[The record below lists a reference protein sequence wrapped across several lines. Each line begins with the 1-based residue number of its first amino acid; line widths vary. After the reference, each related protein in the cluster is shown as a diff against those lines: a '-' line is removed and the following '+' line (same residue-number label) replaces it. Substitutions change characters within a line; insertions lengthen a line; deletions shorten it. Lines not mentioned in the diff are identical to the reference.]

1 MHASPFDT
9 HGADGAEPIGRR
21 EETAVLDGL
30 LTGARGGGGGAL
42 ALWGEPGIGKSALL
56 RHAHD
61 RAADFTRLTH
71 RAARSESD
79 LPFAGLHGLLRPVA
93 DRIASLPADRGAA
106 LAAALASGA
115 VPRDRLS
122 AGAAVLSLLCAL
134 AGERPVLVLV
144 DDAQWLDAAT
154 ARCLGIVAR
163 RAAAHP
169 LAVVLADHG
178 DPAARP
184 WEGVPELRVGGLD
197 PESARALR
205 ATVAPHADEA
215 AVLAAVDGAGGNP
228 LALLEAAGAA
238 RGPGGTGSI
247 TEPLGGPRHPPVG
260 PRTRRAF
267 RAALDAVSPPARLL
281 TVLAAAEDHGD
292 LLTVERAGR
301 ARGIDDTAWEE
312 AASAGLLRV
321 TGDRVGFRHPLVRR
335 AVQAGCDAA
344 TRRWAHRALAAA
356 LPEESDEHA
365 WHLAAAARDRDENVA
380 GLLERAAARSRLRGA
395 SAAQARALRRAAEL
409 SPAPVDASRRLAG
422 AARAAW
428 DAGDAATAERLL
440 DDAERLSPGAHTTR
454 GSRGL
459 RGVIEHSRGAPDL
472 AHHYLAADMALVAEP
487 GTALELGTAAMSAGW
502 AAGRGDLAART
513 LESLLELDVEE
524 RADLPLL
531 LTWWEDGPDA
541 GTAPAGAAGFTDSVA
556 RARTAAPLLLPPS
569 PLAVAWGID
578 AAVGDAL
585 RRRVPHLRR
594 RSEPAR
600 LADALAH
607 ASTLDGFAGRWAL
620 AESSAVEGLRLA
632 EEVGA
637 DQIAAHCRNCLGWLA
652 AVRGDARRAAEAADR
667 VLGTALPEGSRA
679 ASAAASWIVG
689 MASLFQERP
698 GEALDTLLR
707 LTEPGNGAAH
717 PTFALL
723 AALDTAEA
731 AVRVGRPETAGEQA
745 ELLRGWAGRTG
756 APWAR
761 TAAHAAEA
769 LLGGPR
775 AEDSFRAALEVPGTR
790 SQPLLYARARLLYG
804 EWLRRERRRTD
815 ARLHLGG
822 ALEVFDRLG
831 AQSLGRRARRERDL
845 TGPPGGSGGRGD
857 RDGAKGVRLTPQ
869 EQRIAR
875 LAAARLTN
883 REIAAE
889 LRISHRTVGHHLG
902 NVFAKLGI
910 AARSELEGAHGAP
923 GPG

>member
-1 MHASPFDT
+1 MHPSPFDT
-9 HGADGAEPIGRR
+9 HGAGGAEPVGRR

-30 LTGARGGGGGAL
+30 LAGARGGRGGAL

-56 RHAHD
+56 RRAHD
-61 RAADFTRLTH
+61 RAADFTRLPH
-71 RAARSESD
+71 RAVRSESD

-106 LAAALASGA
+106 WAAGLASGA

-122 AGAAVLSLLCAL
+122 AGAAVLSLLCVL
-134 AGERPVLVLV
+134 AEERPVLVLV
-144 DDAQWLDAAT
+144 DDAQWLDGAT

-184 WEGVPELRVGGLD
+184 WEGVPDLRVGGLD
-197 PESARALR
+197 PESARALH
-205 ATVAPHADEA
+205 AAVAPHADEA

-228 LALLEAAGAA
+228 LALLESAGAD
-238 RGPGGTGSI
+238 RGPGGTG
-247 TEPLGGPRHPPVG
+247 PLTGPLTGPGLPPVG

-292 LLTVERAGR
+292 LLAVERAGR
-301 ARGIDDTAWEE
+301 ARGIDDTAWDE

-321 TGDRVGFRHPLVRR
+321 AGDRVGFRHPLVRR
-335 AVQAGCDAA
+335 AVHACCDAA
-344 TRRWAHRALAAA
+344 TRRRAHRALAAA

-395 SAAQARALRRAAEL
+395 PAAEARALRRSAEL

-428 DAGDAATAERLL
+428 DAGDAAAAERLL

-472 AHHYLAADMALVAEP
+472 AHHYLAADMELVAEP
-487 GTALELGTAAMSAGW
+487 GTALELGTAALSAGW

-524 RADLPLL
+524 RSDLPLL
-531 LTWWEDGPDA
+531 LTWWEDGPAA
-541 GTAPAGAAGFTDSVA
+541 GAAPAGAAGFTASVA
-556 RARTAAPLLLPPS
+556 RARRTAPRLLPPS
-569 PLAVAWGID
+569 PLAVVWGID

-607 ASTLDGFAGRWAL
+607 TSTLDGFAGRWTR
-620 AESSAVEGLRLA
+620 AESAAVEGLRLA

-652 AVRGDARRAAEAADR
+652 AVRGDAHRAAEAAGR

-679 ASAAASWIVG
+679 VSAAASWIVG
-689 MASLFQERP
+689 MANLFRERP
-698 GEALDTLLR
+698 GEALDTLLH

-731 AVRVGRPETAGEQA
+731 AVRVGRPEAAGEQV
-745 ELLRGWAGRTG
+745 ELLRGWARRTG

-761 TAAHAAEA
+761 TAARAAEA
-769 LLGGPR
+769 LLGGSR
-775 AEDSFRAALEVPGTR
+775 AEDSFRAALEVPGAR
-790 SQPLLYARARLLYG
+790 SQPLLYGRARLLYG

-831 AQSLGRRARRERDL
+831 AESLGRRARRERDL
-845 TGPPGGSGGRGD
+845 TGPPGRSGGRGD
-857 RDGAKGVRLTPQ
+857 RDGAAGVRLTPQ

-875 LAAARLTN
+875 LAAERLTN

-910 AARSELEGAHGAP
+910 TARSELERARGGP